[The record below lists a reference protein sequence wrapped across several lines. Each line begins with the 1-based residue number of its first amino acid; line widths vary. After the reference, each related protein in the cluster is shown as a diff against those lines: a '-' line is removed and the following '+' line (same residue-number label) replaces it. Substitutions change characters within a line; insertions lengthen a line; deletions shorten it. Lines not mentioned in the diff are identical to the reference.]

1 MAILFIAGAAAGG
14 AAALGFLAEELVVEA
29 KGQHSKDEYG
39 DDYDGHCVGVAA
51 FDAAPHC
58 DELFCLVTP
67 VVLKD
72 AHIHHGLVL
81 SPKTIMKNRK
91 EFKNVAHKNL

>member
-1 MAILFIAGAAAGG
+1 MTDAG
-14 AAALGFLAEELVVEA
+14 
-29 KGQHSKDEYG
+29 
-39 DDYDGHCVGVAA
+39 
-51 FDAAPHC
+51 C
-58 DELFCLVTP
+58 DP
-67 VVLKD
+67 GNKKI